1 MLERLTSLSRRIKRE
16 LAFFKALLQHPQTP
30 RLAKGLLW
38 LAMAYLAMPFDL
50 IPDFIPIL
58 GQLDDIVILPL
69 LVYLA
74 LKLTPMAI
82 KQACSEQVTAQTTQ

>member
-1 MLERLTSLSRRIKRE
+1 MFERLTSLSRRLKRE

-38 LAMAYLAMPFDL
+38 LAIGYLAMPFDL

-58 GQLDDIVILPL
+58 GQLDDVIILPIL
-69 LVYLA
+69 IFLA
-74 LKLTPMAI
+74 LKLTPMAV
-82 KQACSEQVTAQTTQ
+82 KQACADQVDAQMMH